1 VVMMAKKDIWMD
13 LDGDGEVTI
22 KDIKLLLG
30 RHEWLFVAGV
40 MILVGSVGNVLG
52 HTDIDSDLFWAFA
65 GAGMMLEYLDDIRR
79 RRKIQ

>member
-1 VVMMAKKDIWMD
+1 MMSKKDVWMD

-22 KDIKLLLG
+22 KDIKMLLG
-30 RHEWLFVAGV
+30 RHEWLFVAGTL
-40 MILVGSVGNVLG
+40 ILIGSMANVLEY
-52 HTDIDSDLFWAFA
+52 TNIDSDLFWAFA

>member
-1 VVMMAKKDIWMD
+1 MSKKDVWMD

-22 KDIKLLLG
+22 KDIKMLLG
-30 RHEWLFVAGV
+30 RHEWLFVAGTL
-40 MILVGSVGNVLG
+40 ILIGSMANVLEY
-52 HTDIDSDLFWAFA
+52 TNIDSDLFWAFA